1 MRTWLLIFCMCF
13 LALPVL
19 AREPLPTPEEGP
31 WIGPSPR
38 VDAGASEDLSAPPVQ
53 KPPSTERLAPQ
64 GSAALHLVTLPLF
77 TISGTGNL
85 SAEERKARVEAR
97 VREVFRRHGA
107 DFPALSVRQVAGSTV
122 VLAGEELLITV
133 LPVDLPEFDV
143 RALPEEQKR
152 LLEREV
158 AERWRDALQAEL
170 VRAAVMHSPP
180 YRRLAWGLALSLVL
194 LAWSLHRLAGWMGRR
209 WLRSP
214 VWSLKFLV
222 WSLTLVACLWLF
234 PESQGWARLLYSS
247 LLHPFLLLW
256 GTLLV
261 ASAVSSVAE
270 GLVHRYFVAYQR
282 ERQDLFLHRLS
293 QRIATLEQAARVT
306 LRVVVLMAGLLVYVT
321 LLKIDL
327 SAVLAGAGILGVA
340 LGLALQ
346 DFLKDVVAG
355 VNILLEDQ
363 FGVGDVIEVDALT
376 GTVEAFSLRA
386 TRVRTIDGRMITMP
400 NSSLRVVQNHS
411 NGWAR
416 VDFKVSVAYEDDLE
430 RALQALKEEAESLAE
445 DWSERI
451 LEPPVLLGV
460 DSLAESGVVLR
471 VLLQTRPLSQWETG
485 RELNRRVKLRF
496 QKEGITIPYP
506 QRVVRTVLER
516 GAHEP

>member
-1 MRTWLLIFCMCF
+1 MCF

-31 WIGPSPR
+31 WTGPSPR

-53 KPPSTERLAPQ
+53 NIPSSERLAPQ

-77 TISGTGNL
+77 TISGTGSL

-97 VREVFRRHGA
+97 VREVFRRHGP

-143 RALPEEQKR
+143 RALSEEQKR

-180 YRRLAWGLALSLVL
+180 YRRLAWGLAVSLVL

-222 WSLTLVACLWLF
+222 WSLTLVACLGLF
-234 PESQGWARLLYSS
+234 PESQGWAWLLYSS

-256 GTLLV
+256 GTLLA

-306 LRVVVLMAGLLVYVT
+306 LRVVVLLAGLLVYVT
-321 LLKIDL
+321 LLRIDL

-445 DWSERI
+445 DWPERI

>member
-1 MRTWLLIFCMCF
+1 
-13 LALPVL
+13 
-19 AREPLPTPEEGP
+19 
-31 WIGPSPR
+31 
-38 VDAGASEDLSAPPVQ
+38 
-53 KPPSTERLAPQ
+53 
-64 GSAALHLVTLPLF
+64 
-77 TISGTGNL
+77 
-85 SAEERKARVEAR
+85 
-97 VREVFRRHGA
+97 
-107 DFPALSVRQVAGSTV
+107 
-122 VLAGEELLITV
+122 
-133 LPVDLPEFDV
+133 
-143 RALPEEQKR
+143 
-152 LLEREV
+152 
-158 AERWRDALQAEL
+158 
-170 VRAAVMHSPP
+170 
-180 YRRLAWGLALSLVL
+180 VL
-194 LAWSLHRLAGWMGRR
+194 LAWILHRLAGWMGRR

-234 PESQGWARLLYSS
+234 PESQDWARLLYSGI
-247 LLHPFLLLW
+247 LHPFLLLW
-256 GTLLV
+256 GTLLM
-261 ASAVSSVAE
+261 ASLVSSVAE
-270 GLVHRYFVAYQR
+270 GLVHRYFVAYQQ

-306 LRVVVLMAGLLVYVT
+306 LRVVVLLAGLLVYVT

-386 TRVRTIDGRMITMP
+386 TRIRTIDGRMVTLP

-445 DWSERI
+445 DWPERI
-451 LEPPVLLGV
+451 LEPPIPLGV

-471 VLLQTRPLSQWETG
+471 VLVQTRPLSQWETG

-506 QRVVRTVLER
+506 QRVVRTALER